1 MYNRRRCKVTLKTVL
16 DIRISTGTYHFRFCK
31 AHCRFRNS
39 EKLLCSYKRHAIE
52 HSAVQEKSKAFAEE
66 VLSPHTAR
74 AMTKNYSSSTLRV
87 WRKSLNIVH
96 SIVAPILFIWK
107 QQYFKV
113 IAVVNAA
120 CEKINGSFVSL
131 RKLRKGYLERKK
143 SIQDVLDRWSAHSSV
158 GYALVVGFNAAVM
171 LLMTTFAIEFAY
183 HFRPYYWRIMVMIYS
198 LTRLGL
204 WLVFR
209 QGMILMH
216 NLFFLCF
223 WPISVFFAGVRLT
236 CLFLVLVASKASSA
250 VSFVSWLFVSSL
262 WLVFRQGMILM
273 HNLIFLCFWPI
284 SVFFAG
290 VRLTCLFLVLVAS
303 KASAAVSF
311 VFWLF
316 VSSASAVLNGFR
328 VATSDSLPA
337 SALIRSNSQ
346 SPVRGVIALIV
357 GAASFFLVILAW
369 RRRKEA
375 KLGFNSK
382 NLTAGLYVMHAAINV
397 MPEQRGRG
405 TTG

>member
-1 MYNRRRCKVTLKTVL
+1 M
-16 DIRISTGTYHFRFCK
+16 
-31 AHCRFRNS
+31 A
-39 EKLLCSYKRHAIE
+39 
-52 HSAVQEKSKAFAEE
+52 
-66 VLSPHTAR
+66 
-74 AMTKNYSSSTLRV
+74 KNYSSSTLSV

-96 SIVAPILFIWK
+96 SIVAPIFFIWK

-120 CEKINGSFVSL
+120 CEKIKGSFVSL

-216 NLFFLCF
+216 NLIFLCF
-223 WPISVFFAGVRLT
+223 WLISGFFAGVRLT
-236 CLFLVLVASKASSA
+236 CLFLVFLASKASSA
-250 VSFVSWLFVSSL
+250 VTFVSWLFV
-262 WLVFRQGMILM
+262 R
-273 HNLIFLCFWPI
+273 
-284 SVFFAG
+284 
-290 VRLTCLFLVLVAS
+290 
-303 KASAAVSF
+303 
-311 VFWLF
+311 
-316 VSSASAVLNGFR
+316 SASSVLNGFR

-346 SPVRGVIALIV
+346 SPVCGVIALIV

-369 RRRKEA
+369 RRRKQA

-382 NLTAGLYVMHAAINV
+382 NLTSGLYVMHAAINV

>member
-1 MYNRRRCKVTLKTVL
+1 
-16 DIRISTGTYHFRFCK
+16 
-31 AHCRFRNS
+31 
-39 EKLLCSYKRHAIE
+39 
-52 HSAVQEKSKAFAEE
+52 
-66 VLSPHTAR
+66 
-74 AMTKNYSSSTLRV
+74 MTKNYSSSTLSV

-183 HFRPYYWRIMVMIYS
+183 HFRPYYWTIVMMIYS
-198 LTRLGL
+198 VTRLGL

-209 QGMILMH
+209 QGMILTH
-216 NLFFLCF
+216 NLIFLCF
-223 WPISVFFAGVRLT
+223 WLISGFFAGVRLT
-236 CLFLVLVASKASSA
+236 CLFLVLVASQASSA
-250 VSFVSWLFVSSL
+250 VTFVSWLFVRNASS
-262 WLVFRQGMILM
+262 
-273 HNLIFLCFWPI
+273 
-284 SVFFAG
+284 
-290 VRLTCLFLVLVAS
+290 
-303 KASAAVSF
+303 
-311 VFWLF
+311 
-316 VSSASAVLNGFR
+316 VLNGFTR

-346 SPVRGVIALIV
+346 SPVCGVIALTV

-369 RRRKEA
+369 RRRKQT

-382 NLTAGLYVMHAAINV
+382 NLTAGLYVMQLSMLCPSKGAGGLRVGWGLWSVKNKYLFECGVKLPNPWDKISIQSSPSQSKVLSSKLPTRAEKSIR
-397 MPEQRGRG
+397 MR
-405 TTG
+405 

>member
-1 MYNRRRCKVTLKTVL
+1 
-16 DIRISTGTYHFRFCK
+16 
-31 AHCRFRNS
+31 
-39 EKLLCSYKRHAIE
+39 
-52 HSAVQEKSKAFAEE
+52 
-66 VLSPHTAR
+66 
-74 AMTKNYSSSTLRV
+74 MTKNYSSSTLSV

-96 SIVAPILFIWK
+96 SNVAPILFIWK

-113 IAVVNAA
+113 IAVVNFAY
-120 CEKINGSFVSL
+120 EKINGSSVS
-131 RKLRKGYLERKK
+131 LRKGYLERKK

-158 GYALVVGFNAAVM
+158 GYALVVGFNAAMM

-183 HFRPYYWRIMVMIYS
+183 HFRPYYWTIMIMIYS
-198 LTRLGL
+198 VTRLGL

-216 NLFFLCF
+216 NLIFLCS
-223 WPISVFFAGVRLT
+223 WLISGFFAGVRLT

-250 VSFVSWLFVSSL
+250 VSFVSWLFVSS
-262 WLVFRQGMILM
+262 
-273 HNLIFLCFWPI
+273 
-284 SVFFAG
+284 
-290 VRLTCLFLVLVAS
+290 AS
-303 KASAAVSF
+303 S
-311 VFWLF
+311 
-316 VSSASAVLNGFR
+316 VLNGFR

-369 RRRKEA
+369 RRRKQA

-382 NLTAGLYVMHAAINV
+382 NLTAGLYVMLQLSMLCPSKGAGGLRDRVGNFDQSKTNIWGQTSQ
-397 MPEQRGRG
+397 PLG
-405 TTG
+405 

>member
-1 MYNRRRCKVTLKTVL
+1 
-16 DIRISTGTYHFRFCK
+16 
-31 AHCRFRNS
+31 
-39 EKLLCSYKRHAIE
+39 
-52 HSAVQEKSKAFAEE
+52 
-66 VLSPHTAR
+66 
-74 AMTKNYSSSTLRV
+74 MTKNYSSSTLSV

-131 RKLRKGYLERKK
+131 RKGYLKRKK
-143 SIQDVLDRWSAHSSV
+143 SIQDALERWSAHSSV

-183 HFRPYYWRIMVMIYS
+183 HFRPYYWTIVMMIYS
-198 LTRLGL
+198 VTRLGL

-209 QGMILMH
+209 QGMILTH
-216 NLFFLCF
+216 NLIFLCF
-223 WPISVFFAGVRLT
+223 WLISGFFAGVRLT

-250 VSFVSWLFVSSL
+250 VTFVSWLFVRNASS
-262 WLVFRQGMILM
+262 
-273 HNLIFLCFWPI
+273 
-284 SVFFAG
+284 
-290 VRLTCLFLVLVAS
+290 
-303 KASAAVSF
+303 
-311 VFWLF
+311 
-316 VSSASAVLNGFR
+316 VLNGFTR

-346 SPVRGVIALIV
+346 SPVCGVIALTV

-369 RRRKEA
+369 RSRKQT

-382 NLTAGLYVMHAAINV
+382 NLTAGLYVMQLSMLCPSKGAGGLRVGWGLWSVKNKYLFECGVKLPNPWDKISIQSSPSQNKVLSSKLPTRAEKSIR
-397 MPEQRGRG
+397 MR
-405 TTG
+405 

>member
-1 MYNRRRCKVTLKTVL
+1 
-16 DIRISTGTYHFRFCK
+16 
-31 AHCRFRNS
+31 
-39 EKLLCSYKRHAIE
+39 
-52 HSAVQEKSKAFAEE
+52 
-66 VLSPHTAR
+66 
-74 AMTKNYSSSTLRV
+74 MTKNYSSSTLSV
-87 WRKSLNIVH
+87 WRKPLNIVH

-120 CEKINGSFVSL
+120 CEKINVSFVSL
-131 RKLRKGYLERKK
+131 RKGYLKRKK
-143 SIQDVLDRWSAHSSV
+143 SIQDALDRWSAHSSV
-158 GYALVVGFNAAVM
+158 GYALVIGFNAPMM

-183 HFRPYYWRIMVMIYS
+183 HFRPYYWRITLRIVMMIYS

-216 NLFFLCF
+216 NLIFLCF
-223 WPISVFFAGVRLT
+223 WLMSGFFAGVRST

-250 VSFVSWLFVSSL
+250 VTFVSWLFVRNASS
-262 WLVFRQGMILM
+262 
-273 HNLIFLCFWPI
+273 
-284 SVFFAG
+284 
-290 VRLTCLFLVLVAS
+290 
-303 KASAAVSF
+303 
-311 VFWLF
+311 
-316 VSSASAVLNGFR
+316 VLNGFTR

-346 SPVRGVIALIV
+346 SPVCGAIALIV

-369 RRRKEA
+369 RRRKQA

-382 NLTAGLYVMHAAINV
+382 NLTAGLYPMQLSMLCPSKGAGGLRDRV
-397 MPEQRGRG
+397 G
-405 TTG
+405 TLISQKQIFGVRLPNPWDKISIQSSPSQDKILSSKLPTRAGISMRMS

>member
-1 MYNRRRCKVTLKTVL
+1 
-16 DIRISTGTYHFRFCK
+16 
-31 AHCRFRNS
+31 
-39 EKLLCSYKRHAIE
+39 
-52 HSAVQEKSKAFAEE
+52 
-66 VLSPHTAR
+66 
-74 AMTKNYSSSTLRV
+74 MTENYSSSTLSV
-87 WRKSLNIVH
+87 WRKSLNIVK
-96 SIVAPILFIWK
+96 SIVATILFIWK

-113 IAVVNAA
+113 IPVVNAA
-120 CEKINGSFVSL
+120 CEKIKGSFVP
-131 RKLRKGYLERKK
+131 LRKGYLERKK

-183 HFRPYYWRIMVMIYS
+183 HFRPYYWTIMMMIYS
-198 LTRLGL
+198 VTRLGL

-216 NLFFLCF
+216 NLIFLCF
-223 WPISVFFAGVRLT
+223 WLISGFFAGVRLT

-250 VSFVSWLFVSSL
+250 VTFVSRLFVRNASS
-262 WLVFRQGMILM
+262 
-273 HNLIFLCFWPI
+273 
-284 SVFFAG
+284 
-290 VRLTCLFLVLVAS
+290 
-303 KASAAVSF
+303 
-311 VFWLF
+311 
-316 VSSASAVLNGFR
+316 VLNGFTR

-346 SPVRGVIALIV
+346 SPVCGVIALIV
-357 GAASFFLVILAW
+357 AAAPFFLVILAW
-369 RRRKEA
+369 RRRKQG
-375 KLGFNSK
+375 KLGFNSE